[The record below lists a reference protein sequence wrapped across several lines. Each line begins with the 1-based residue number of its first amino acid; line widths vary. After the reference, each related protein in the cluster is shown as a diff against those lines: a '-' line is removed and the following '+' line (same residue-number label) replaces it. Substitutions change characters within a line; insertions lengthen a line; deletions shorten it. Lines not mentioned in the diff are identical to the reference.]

1 MIEKWKI
8 FIDNNG
14 SCGALLTDLSKA
26 FDCLPHDLL
35 LTQLHAYG
43 LDLKSLKPLSSYL
56 TNRKHRVRIGNVYS
70 TWSDIL
76 TRVPQG
82 SIFGPLLFNIF
93 LCDLFLFLN
102 EIDVANYADDNTPFS
117 CKNDP
122 RNVILDIEHASSV
135 LFNWCL
141 NNGMKP
147 NPDKY
152 HFLHTAKDDL
162 TIKIDQFEIKGS
174 KKEKLLGV
182 TIDNQ
187 LTFEP
192 HVKNLCNKVSLKLNA
207 LARVSHYINFNQRR
221 LIMKAFITS
230 QFGYCPLVWMFH
242 TRRSNNRI
250 NRLHERA
257 LRITYEDFGSTFQ
270 ELLVK
275 YNSVSIHHR
284 NLQVFATLLYKIINN
299 LSPLIVKETFPIK
312 GTSHYNLSLRFP
324 TEIQAR
330 NVHTVRY
337 GTESLSFLAPKI
349 WALVPENIKNAS
361 SIELFKQKIKGWNL
375 NNCPCRLCKTFVQQI
390 GFI

>member
-1 MIEKWKI
+1 M
-8 FIDNNG
+8 
-14 SCGALLTDLSKA
+14 
-26 FDCLPHDLL
+26 
-35 LTQLHAYG
+35 
-43 LDLKSLKPLSSYL
+43 
-56 TNRKHRVRIGNVYS
+56 TN
-70 TWSDIL
+70 
-76 TRVPQG
+76 
-82 SIFGPLLFNIF
+82 
-93 LCDLFLFLN
+93 
-102 EIDVANYADDNTPFS
+102 
-117 CKNDP
+117 
-122 RNVILDIEHASSV
+122 
-135 LFNWCL
+135 
-141 NNGMKP
+141 
-147 NPDKY
+147 
-152 HFLHTAKDDL
+152 L
-162 TIKIDQFEIKGS
+162 TIKIDQCEIKGS

-182 TIDNQ
+182 TIVK

-257 LRITYEDFGSTFQ
+257 LRFTYEDFDSTFQ

-275 YNSVSIHHR
+275 DNSVSIHHR

-312 GTSHYNLSLRFP
+312 GTSHYNLRSP
-324 TEIQAR
+324 TEFQAR
-330 NVHTVRY
+330 NIHTVRY

-375 NNCPCRLCKTFVQQI
+375 NNCPCRLCKTFVQPI